1 MPDSTYQ
8 RFLRIV
14 AMLKMFAFL
23 IDFIG
28 SMRSNMT
35 RSSRPNLPN
44 MHLLKKQD
52 TFILPYLMQHTH
64 VYITFSG
71 ESKR

>member
-1 MPDSTYQ
+1 
-8 RFLRIV
+8 
-14 AMLKMFAFL
+14 MLKMFAFL

-35 RSSRPNLPN
+35 RSLRPNLPN
-44 MHLLKKQD
+44 MHLLKK
-52 TFILPYLMQHTH
+52 TGHIHSTLSHMQHTH

>member
-1 MPDSTYQ
+1 
-8 RFLRIV
+8 
-14 AMLKMFAFL
+14 MLKMFAFL

-71 ESKR
+71 RVNDKSIQFISPLFH

>member
-1 MPDSTYQ
+1 
-8 RFLRIV
+8 
-14 AMLKMFAFL
+14 MLKMFAFL

-44 MHLLKKQD
+44 MHLLKK
-52 TFILPYLMQHTH
+52 TGHIHSTLSHATYTS
-64 VYITFSG
+64 T
-71 ESKR
+71 

>member
-14 AMLKMFAFL
+14 ATLKMFAFL

-44 MHLLKKQD
+44 MHLLKK
-52 TFILPYLMQHTH
+52 TGHIHSTLSHATYTCLHN
-64 VYITFSG
+64 VLWG
-71 ESKR
+71 E